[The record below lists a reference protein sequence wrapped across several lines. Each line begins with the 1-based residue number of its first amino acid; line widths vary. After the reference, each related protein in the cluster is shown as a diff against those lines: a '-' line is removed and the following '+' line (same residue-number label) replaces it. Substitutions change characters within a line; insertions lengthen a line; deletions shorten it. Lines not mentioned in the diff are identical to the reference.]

1 MKQALC
7 RALRCLPWLG
17 LVLTLP
23 AAAAQGLSGAVTGVV
38 LWGPEYKGSAES
50 NFAFR
55 PGLLIRYG
63 RVTVSSG
70 AGFAARREDAERRGL
85 GIDLA
90 ENEAF
95 DLSLGLRLDN
105 GRDESSSPALA
116 GMGKVKRTVRVR
128 VGGSWRFAPGWQLS
142 GNWTVDAFNRGG
154 GNIADAKIQYEW
166 QLAPRFSL
174 TPAAS
179 ITVAG
184 PRYMRT
190 WYGVDE
196 EQSAAS
202 GYPYYKPGLGVRDI
216 SFTLAARAE
225 LGEHWVLIGGPGY
238 TRLLGPAGRSPIVQR
253 RSSWSANAGVGYRF

>member
-1 MKQALC
+1 LRWLAL
-7 RALRCLPWLG
+7 LG
-17 LVLTLP
+17 LAAAFP
-23 AAAAQGLSGAVTGVV
+23 AAGVEGLSGAVTGVA
-38 LWGPEYKGSAES
+38 LWGPEYKGSADS

-85 GIDLA
+85 GIDLTS
-90 ENEAF
+90 NDTL

-116 GMGKVKRTVRVR
+116 GMGDVKRTLRVR
-128 VGGSWRFAPGWQLS
+128 VGGSWRFAPRWQLS
-142 GNWTVDAFNRGG
+142 GNWTLDAFNRGG

-166 QLAPRFSL
+166 PVTPRFSL

-179 ITVAG
+179 ITIGG

-196 EQSAAS
+196 EQSAQS
-202 GYPYYKPGLGVRDI
+202 GYPVYEPGMGVRDV

-225 LGEHWVLIGGPGY
+225 IGEHWVLIGGPGY

-253 RSSWSANAGVGYRF
+253 RSTWSANAGVGYRF